1 MTRAFSSE
9 DKIGLPFH
17 KSKLTAEQLIDIADR
32 FEDILKEVERTLD
45 STTLTSKE
53 KKQERL
59 LQMCYNIAKDYK
71 SHWMGSTFSQKGK
84 LIGRNNEGEVVI
96 VDDHV
101 FISK

>member
-32 FEDILKEVERTLD
+32 FEDILEEVERTLD

-96 VDDHV
+96 IDHHV

>member
-17 KSKLTAEQLIDIADR
+17 KSKLTAEQLIEIAER
-32 FEDILKEVERTLD
+32 FEDIVEEVERTFD

-71 SHWMGSTFSQKGK
+71 SKWMCGTFSQKGK
-84 LIGRNNEGEVVI
+84 LIGRNNEGKLVI